1 MATFGPTGELNGC
14 TLTDVSIEDQEGGVS
29 EVVPGAPLGVGVYEL
44 EPLGVGVC
52 ELEPG
57 ERLRVEVFRLEPGIS
72 LGGGE

>member
-1 MATFGPTGELNGC
+1 MS
-14 TLTDVSIEDQEGGVS
+14 VSRTRKGGGVS
-29 EVVPGAPLGVGVYEL
+29 EVPGAPLGVGVYEL